1 MTPDPRA
8 PLNSRASNLGG
19 ADAVGANQIS
29 AAAFY
34 THRRSGVLPL
44 APTNERA
51 VQGLHAPPPRGGI
64 GGTARP
70 PAIHTADAIVRL
82 ATRLLERSA
91 RLLRKARA

>member
-1 MTPDPRA
+1 MNPDPRA
-8 PLNSRASNLGG
+8 TPNSRASNLGG
-19 ADAVGANQIS
+19 ARPDGSSQTR

-70 PAIHTADAIVRL
+70 PVTHTADAIVRL
-82 ATRLLERSA
+82 ATRLYERSA
-91 RLLRKARA
+91 RLLKRVRA